1 MSTQTRFDLTG
12 LSHAIQ
18 DRDCRYHLALY
29 AADAQVEILDAAH
42 ADAPLQV
49 LHGKPAISEW
59 LNGRTS
65 AAVHYEMKDAAVH
78 ADRVTYTEECRYAD
92 GSNLRFECNAQVHR
106 GQITH
111 ARVRLIDVPL
121 DGPCEQPPGLEPSSA
136 YQTLGHQSRQI
147 APHHTSSRQQTT
159 RNLPG
164 NFLG

>member
-29 AADAQVEILDAAH
+29 APDAQVEILDAAH

-92 GSNLRFECNAQVHR
+92 GSRVLFECSAEVRR
-106 GQITH
+106 GQICH
-111 ARVRLIDVPL
+111 AAVRVVHVGRDEALP
-121 DGPCEQPPGLEPSSA
+121 GPSGGDQRTRRTLPPSFSA
-136 YQTLGHQSRQI
+136 QRRI
-147 APHHTSSRQQTT
+147 P
-159 RNLPG
+159 NLPG